1 MQTTRFPK
9 EVSRNFYCVSDKIH
23 LDNGF
28 SFNTLLLAIQTLFLV
43 LSFITLF
50 LPTLYPILATL
61 RFYLHSLVYLT
72 YLLFC
77 MHTYRRLRELC
88 GYCLYTLMAGA
99 TQVGLLVAGVRDGK
113 VPRWFVVGAGG
124 VVVISLWVRGAK
136 RLERRK

>member
-23 LDNGF
+23 LENGF
-28 SFNTLLLAIQTLFLV
+28 SFNTLLLATQTMFIV
-43 LSFITLF
+43 LSFLTVF

-72 YLLFC
+72 YFLFC
-77 MHTYRRLRELC
+77 MHTYRRRRELC
-88 GYCLYTLMAGA
+88 GYCLFTLMAGA
-99 TQVGLLVAGVRDGK
+99 TQVCLVAGVMGGK
-113 VPRWFVVGAGG
+113 VPRWFVVGA
-124 VVVISLWVRGAK
+124 VVVVVVSLWVRGAK

>member
-1 MQTTRFPK
+1 M
-9 EVSRNFYCVSDKIH
+9 SDKIH

-43 LSFITLF
+43 LSFLTLF

-77 MHTYRRLRELC
+77 MHTYRRRRELC

-99 TQVGLLVAGVRDGK
+99 AQVGLLVAGVRGGK
-113 VPRWFVVGAGG
+113 VPRWLVVGA
-124 VVVISLWVRGAK
+124 VVVVVVSLWVRGAK